1 MGGRKESPSAQ
12 FIAGGKAEAGDMWES
27 LTLLVLG
34 NPFIISS
41 YLLFYVFAA
50 QAMTT

>member
-1 MGGRKESPSAQ
+1 MGGWKESPRAQ
-12 FIAGGKAEAGDMWES
+12 FIAGGKAEAGDMREG
-27 LTLLVLG
+27 LALLVLG
-34 NPFIISS
+34 NPFVISS